1 MAVAKAFLRILSL
14 LLIAVILASCGGTGI
29 PAEKDF
35 TKPTDEVIDVVAL
48 PKDKVYQILF
58 IGNSYTYYNDMPT
71 VYFQKIAEACGYKI
85 QVTTVTKGGYKLSK
99 HADPADPYGERVA
112 AYLSVSGLYDYVI
125 LQEQSVLPATDP
137 EAFYAS
143 VRNLAER
150 IRAVGAKPVLYA
162 TWGRKEGCEKLTEI
176 GMTNESMT
184 WSIMAAY
191 VSIGKELDIPVVPV
205 GLAFLDVN
213 TNADIELYDPDMS
226 HPSAYGSYLAAMSL
240 FSGIFGVVPDETS
253 YKGNFTTEEARVL
266 CEAAKKAVFLT
277 PEIPG

>member
-1 MAVAKAFLRILSL
+1 MTA
-14 LLIAVILASCGGTGI
+14 I
-29 PAEKDF
+29 PR
-35 TKPTDEVIDVVAL
+35 
-48 PKDKVYQILF
+48 DKTYNILF
-58 IGNSYTYYNDMPT
+58 IGNSYTYYNDMAT
-71 VYFQKIAEACGYKI
+71 AYFQKMAEACGYKV
-85 QVTTVTKGGYKLSK
+85 QVTTVTKGGHMLSK
-99 HADPADPYGERVA
+99 HADPADPYGEQVA
-112 AYLSVSGLYDYVI
+112 AYLSTPGTYDYVI
-125 LQEQSVLPATDP
+125 LQEQSVLPVTDP
-137 EAFYAS
+137 VAFYGS

-162 TWGRKEGCEKLTEI
+162 TWGRKKGCEKLAEI

-191 VSIGKELDIPVVPV
+191 ASIGKKLDIPVVPV

-277 PEIPG
+277 PEIPQQYKNVAVNKIEA